1 MGGIATKSWEKQAY
15 CAINI
20 PPQKLTIKF
29 FIVWNCFKFDPS
41 EVNLEESFFKSSYPE
56 QSKFLL

>member
-29 FIVWNCFKFDPS
+29 FIV
-41 EVNLEESFFKSSYPE
+41 
-56 QSKFLL
+56 